1 MMYDHVIIGVGS
13 AALKKAEEL
22 MSTASNS
29 EKILM
34 LNPETENRSL
44 PIFHFS
50 QDSRLEIIS
59 EAIQDVFEAKKEV
72 RIETVSGR
80 QICALKVWNSI
91 FQTDSAPTLIEACP
105 AYVSRMGYDRIST
118 LNLSIENQ
126 KTSLGQKVLHHP
138 FIFVSIFLITLNWT
152 THFFYQ
158 GDWTEQPLW
167 IFPVMGLFVLGISH
181 GAIDHLL
188 NPTSSQVKF
197 YGYYLLG
204 FSIFLILWLIS
215 PLLAL
220 VVFIFVSGDHFGE
233 NQFLRALKISRDQ
246 FKVRILAGLWG
257 ISVSLIAPF
266 FHWDETRPIL
276 QKLLRNPAFGEF
288 ISNLQAIY
296 FGVGLSLLAVFA
308 SHVLAG
314 YEEKALSRKIP
325 RRYWT
330 LLLCFMFW
338 ELPLIPGFLTFF
350 CFWHSWDTIAQQKK
364 ILRWTTKDYL
374 KRAAPYSGVA
384 TFFLLGTVYFFD
396 NLQNIWSYLFLLLG
410 ALSVSH
416 SFVMK
421 RFYQS
426 N

>member
-1 MMYDHVIIGVGS
+1 MIYDHVITGAGAV
-13 AALKKAEEL
+13 
-22 MSTASNS
+22 
-29 EKILM
+29 
-34 LNPETENRSL
+34 
-44 PIFHFS
+44 
-50 QDSRLEIIS
+50 
-59 EAIQDVFEAKKEV
+59 AIQKADELKVHGTDSDKIMLIDPDAILKV
-72 RIETVSGR
+72 IETKDQVMIEMVAGQ
-80 QICALKVWNSI
+80 QIKTLRLWNSI
-91 FQTDSAPTLIEACP
+91 FKTDPTPSLIEACP
-105 AYVSRMGYDRIST
+105 AYTSQMGFDRIST
-118 LNLSIENQ
+118 LNVSTKNQ

-152 THFFYQ
+152 THFFYK

-188 NPTSSQVKF
+188 NPGGSQIKF

-204 FSIFLILWLIS
+204 FSIFLVLWLIS

-220 VVFIFVSGDHFGE
+220 GVFIFVSGDHFGE

-246 FKVRILAGLWG
+246 FKVRILAALWG
-257 ISVSLIAPF
+257 LSVSLIAPF

-276 QKLLRNPAFGEF
+276 QKLLRNPTFGEF
-288 ISNLQAIY
+288 IPNVYAMYL
-296 FGVGLSLLAVFA
+296 GLGLSLLAVITA
-308 SHVLAG
+308 KIIAD
-314 YEEKALSRKIP
+314 YEEKALGVEIA

-330 LLLCFMFW
+330 ILLCFMFW
-338 ELPLIPGFLTFF
+338 ELPLIPGLLAFF

-374 KRAAPYSGVA
+374 KKAAPYSLAA
-384 TFFLLGTVYFFD
+384 TFFLIGTVYFFD
-396 NLQNIWSYLFLLLG
+396 SFQNIWSYLFLLLG

-421 RFYQS
+421 RFYQAH
-426 N
+426 